1 MSGSLLRSVLNLPAT
16 EISGRGETRDD
27 GDTEARAGAG
37 APVTVPA
44 PRSVAGFE
52 LGEEPTRHLWTRRLL
67 RGLLGGLAVVLL
79 LLGLKGIISP
89 PARQVI
95 QASDPR
101 ASFPAGQAQGVAT
114 RWSEAYLT
122 LTANP
127 AGADITRTAALALDT
142 AAGIDVAGGWN
153 GTGQQRVLT
162 LIPAGVNVA
171 GNGRSAI
178 ATVLA
183 KVASTKNPAGSWV
196 ALAVPVGTDGTRA
209 VVTGSPAFVGM
220 PTPGPVLA
228 QPQANTPPQDSAAT
242 AATLPGAQAFFR
254 AYAGTD
260 PAALSQASAPG
271 ARISPLGGV
280 VTLASLDNWTV
291 LAGNALTRQ
300 ASASVTWSSANGA
313 TFKQTYTL
321 TLTAISAAGA
331 SAWRVQSITAANG

>member
-16 EISGRGETRDD
+16 QSPVGRDD
-27 GDTEARAGAG
+27 DRATEPARAGAT
-37 APVTVPA
+37 AAVTVPA
-44 PRSVAGFE
+44 VRSVAGFE
-52 LGEEPTRHLWTRRLL
+52 FGEEPTRQLWTRRLL
-67 RGLLGGLAVVLL
+67 RGLLGGLAIVLL
-79 LLGLKGIISP
+79 LLGLKGVISP
-89 PARQVI
+89 PAREVI

-101 ASFPAGQAQGVAT
+101 TSFPASQAQGVAT
-114 RWSEAYLT
+114 RWSGAYLT
-122 LTANP
+122 LTGGA
-127 AGADITRTAALALDT
+127 AGSNDARAAALALDT
-142 AAGIDVAGGWN
+142 AAGVDVAGGWN

-162 LIPAGVNVA
+162 LIPAGVTVSST
-171 GNGRSAI
+171 GRTAT

-183 KVASTKNPAGSWV
+183 QVASPKNPAGSWV
-196 ALAVPVGTDGTRA
+196 ALAVPMATDGTRA

-220 PTPGPVLA
+220 PTPGPALA
-228 QPQANTPPQDSAAT
+228 QPQASTPPQDSAVT
-242 AATLPGAQAFFR
+242 TATLPGAQAFFR

-291 LAGNALTRQ
+291 LAGNAQTRQ

-321 TLTAISAAGA
+321 TLTAISAADA
-331 SAWRVQSITAANG
+331 SAWRVLSITAANG